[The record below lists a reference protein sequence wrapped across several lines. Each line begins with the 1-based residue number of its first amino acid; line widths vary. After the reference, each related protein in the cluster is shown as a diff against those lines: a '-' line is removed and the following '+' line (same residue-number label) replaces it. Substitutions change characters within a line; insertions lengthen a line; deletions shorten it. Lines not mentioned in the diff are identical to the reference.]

1 MTSDPKG
8 LEALEALADR
18 VVSLV
23 AAAADADAGGG
34 ATIEANVTASRTRHG
49 LTRFANSFI
58 HQHVGEDTT
67 RIALTVAVDGRTASA
82 TSTAVDDA
90 ELAELVAT
98 TIASAARQPVDPYW
112 PGATPPAPISDR
124 HHLDEATAAADPDA
138 RAMMVRDFVAADPD
152 LRAAGYLDTAAN
164 WVAFASTSGQRVSGA
179 STRATIDGIH
189 QTERSAG
196 SAHQTS
202 ARLSDLDAAAAG
214 ALAADRARRA
224 ADATDLD
231 PGVYEVVLCPEAVA
245 EIISFLAVYG
255 FNAKAH
261 LEGASFVQLGE
272 APFDPRLTLLDDPE
286 HPAAIGLPFDAEGT
300 PRQRVTLID
309 AGRTVALAHD
319 RRTAKRAGATSTGGA
334 IPGGAGFGA
343 FPVNLRMP
351 AGDTT
356 PDDLVREVERGLL
369 VTQFNYVRILDP
381 KSQVVT
387 GLTRNG
393 TFLIEDG
400 EVVGAVS
407 NLRFTQ
413 GLVAAL
419 APGSILGVGNDERYS
434 DMEWGPGIVSCPS
447 LRLAGWNFTGG
458 ARG

>member
-1 MTSDPKG
+1 MTTEEKG
-8 LEALEALADR
+8 LDALEALADR
-18 VVSLV
+18 VVDLV
-23 AAAADADAGGG
+23 VAADAGAD

-67 RIALTVAVDGRTASA
+67 RIALTLAVDGRTASA
-82 TSTAVDDA
+82 SSTAVADA
-90 ELAELVAT
+90 DLAELVAT
-98 TIASAARQPVDPYW
+98 TIASATRQPVDPYW
-112 PGATPPAPISDR
+112 PGATPPAPVTDR
-124 HHLDEATAAADPDA
+124 HHLDEATAAADPDV
-138 RAMMVRDFVAADPD
+138 RATMVREFVAADPT
-152 LRAAGYLDTAAN
+152 LRAAGYLDTEAG
-164 WVAFASTSGQRVSGA
+164 WVAFASTAGQRVSGA

-189 QTERSAG
+189 QTGRSAG

-202 ARLSDLDAAAAG
+202 TRLADLDAAAAG
-214 ALAADRARRA
+214 SLAADRARRS

-245 EIISFLAVYG
+245 TIIGFLAVYG

-261 LEGASFVQLGE
+261 LEGASFVQLGD
-272 APFDPRLTLLDDPE
+272 APFDPALTLLDDPE

-300 PRQRVTLID
+300 PRQRVTLVD

-319 RRTAKRAGATSTGGA
+319 RRTAERAGTTSTGGA

-351 AGDTT
+351 GGDLR
-356 PDDLVREVERGLL
+356 PDDLVRDVERGLL

-393 TFLIEDG
+393 TFLIEEG
-400 EVVGAVS
+400 EVAGAVS

-413 GLVAAL
+413 GLLAAL
-419 APGSILGVGNDERYS
+419 APGSILGVGDDERYA
-434 DMEWGPGIVSCPS
+434 DMEFGAGIVSCPS

-458 ARG
+458 AKG